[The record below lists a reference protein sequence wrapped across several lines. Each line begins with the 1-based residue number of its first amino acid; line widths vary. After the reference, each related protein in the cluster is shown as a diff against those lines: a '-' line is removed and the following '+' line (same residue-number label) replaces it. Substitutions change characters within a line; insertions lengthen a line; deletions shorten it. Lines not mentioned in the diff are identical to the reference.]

1 MPLDRNKKIF
11 IAGHQGL
18 VGSAL
23 CERFGAAGF
32 KNIITRTRSELNLED
47 EAAVKHFFSAE
58 QPNYVI
64 VAAAKVGGILAN
76 STYPADFL
84 VCNLRIQNAIIA
96 NAYEF
101 GVEKL
106 LFLGS
111 SCIYPKFAPQPI
123 LESALLTGPLEPT
136 NEWYAIAKIAGIKL
150 CQALRIQHGFDAISA
165 MPTNLYGPRDN
176 FHPQN
181 SHVLPALIRR
191 FVEAKEQNLR
201 EVVCWGTGNVQREF
215 LHVTDLADGCLHLM
229 DNYSGL
235 EIVNLGTGEDIFIH
249 KLVDIVKE
257 AVGYEGSVSW
267 DASKP
272 DGTPRKV
279 MDVSRMSKELG
290 WKASIPIEEGV
301 KSTVEWYLENRNNTR
316 Q

>member
-23 CERFGAAGF
+23 CGRFASAGF
-32 KNIITRTRSELNLED
+32 QNIITRTRNELDLED
-47 EAAVKHFFSAE
+47 EAAVKHFFSE
-58 QPNYVI
+58 EKPNYVI

-76 STYPADFL
+76 SLYPADFL
-84 VCNLRIQNAIIA
+84 LCNLRIQNAIIA
-96 NAYEF
+96 NAFEF

-123 LESALLTGPLEPT
+123 PEGALLTGPLEPT

-150 CQALRIQHGFDAISA
+150 CQALRMQHGFDAICA
-165 MPTNLYGPRDN
+165 MPTNLYGPGDN

-191 FVEAKEQNLR
+191 FVEAKEQNLP

-229 DNYSGL
+229 DNYSGS
-235 EIVNLGTGEDIFIH
+235 EIVNLGTGEDIFIYD
-249 KLVDIVKE
+249 LVNVVKE
-257 AVGYEGSVSW
+257 AVGYEGTVSW

-290 WKASIPIEEGV
+290 WKASISIEEGV
-301 KSTVEWYLENRNNTR
+301 KSTVKWYLENRNSTR

>member
-23 CERFGAAGF
+23 CECFASAGF
-32 KNIITRTRSELNLED
+32 RDIITRTRSELDLED
-47 EAAVKHFFSAE
+47 EAAVRQFFSTE

-84 VCNLRIQNAIIA
+84 LCNLRIQNAIIA
-96 NAYEF
+96 NAQEF

-123 LESALLTGPLEPT
+123 PESALLTGPLEPT

-150 CQALRIQHGFDAISA
+150 CQALRIQHGFDAICA

-191 FVEAKEQNLR
+191 FVEAKEQNLP

-215 LHVTDLADGCLHLM
+215 LHVTDLAAGCLHLM

-249 KLVDIVKE
+249 KLVDIVRD
-257 AVGYEGSVSW
+257 AVGYQGTVSW

-301 KSTVEWYLENRNNTR
+301 KSTVQWYLKNRDSTR

>member
-23 CERFGAAGF
+23 CERFASAGF
-32 KNIITRTRSELNLED
+32 QNIITRTRNELNLED
-47 EAAVKHFFSAE
+47 EAAVKHFFSTE
-58 QPNYVI
+58 EPNYVI

-76 STYPADFL
+76 STFPADFL
-84 VCNLRIQNAIIA
+84 LCNLRIQNAIIA
-96 NAYEF
+96 NAFEF
-101 GVEKL
+101 GVDKL

-123 LESALLTGPLEPT
+123 PESALLTGPLEPT

-150 CQALRIQHGFDAISA
+150 CQALRMQHGFDAICA

-176 FHPQN
+176 FHPRN

-191 FVEAKEQNLR
+191 FVEAKEQNLS

-215 LHVTDLADGCLHLM
+215 LHVTDLADGCLYLM
-229 DNYSGL
+229 DNYSDS
-235 EIVNLGTGEDIFIH
+235 EIVNLGTGEDIFIYN
-249 KLVDIVKE
+249 LVDIVKK

-301 KSTVEWYLENRNNTR
+301 KSTVGWYLENRNSTR